1 MDFQSLAEN
10 IVEKALKSGA
20 DEAEAYLTN
29 GREFTLTV
37 RNGDVETVKQATPK
51 GLGLTVFKDK
61 KLGFS
66 YTSDFSE
73 EGLEAFVKRTV
84 QISLVSD
91 PKPWNGLPDFE
102 KGELKE
108 LDLFDP
114 SIAEIPNDKKIEIA
128 RQAEKIALSYD
139 RRIAKTDGSSFS
151 DSETEVIIAN
161 SRGISYASK
170 SSQVDFWLGVIAAE
184 GSDMQSAYW
193 GSSKRHAKDLD
204 TVENVAK
211 TAAKRA
217 LERLGPKP
225 VETQEAPVI
234 FEGGGS
240 AGFDWDAAATFWFGI
255 LGAMNGD
262 SVFKKTTF
270 LAEYLGKRIASE
282 LITIVDDPTIPR
294 HISSQA
300 FDGEG
305 NITRENIL
313 IEKGILK
320 MFIYDSLTARKAG
333 VDVNTMAPRYS
344 YKSRPSA
351 NYLNVIVRNG
361 NMHRDRLIA
370 GIKNGLYVTGLRGSG
385 TNPITGTYSCGAS
398 GFWIRDGEIAF
409 PVDGI
414 TVGGNA
420 LEMLKNIEAV
430 ANDLE
435 LRGGLNSPSFK
446 IAEVTVGG
454 KR

>member
-1 MDFQSLAEN
+1 MDFQSLAEK
-10 IVEKALKSGA
+10 IVKKSLKSGA
-20 DEAEAYLTN
+20 NEAEAYLTS

-37 RNGDVETVKQATPK
+37 RNGDVETVKQATSK

-66 YTSDFSE
+66 YTSDFSQQ
-73 EGLEAFVKRTV
+73 GLEAFIKRTV
-84 QISLVSD
+84 QMALVSD
-91 PKPWNGLPDFE
+91 PKPWNSLPDFE

-108 LDLFDP
+108 LDLFD
-114 SIAEIPNDKKIEIA
+114 SSVAEIPNQKKIEIA
-128 RQAEKIALSYD
+128 RQTEKIALSYD
-139 RRIAKTDGSSFS
+139 KRITKTDGSSFS
-151 DSETEVIIAN
+151 DSETEVIIVN
-161 SRGISYASK
+161 SRGISLASK
-170 SSQVDFWLGVIAAE
+170 SSQVHFWIGVIAGE
-184 GSDMQSAYW
+184 GGDMQSGYW
-193 GSSKRHAKDLD
+193 GSLKRHAKDLD
-204 TVENVAK
+204 TVEDVAK
-211 TAAKRA
+211 TAAKKA
-217 LERLGPKP
+217 VEKLGPRP
-225 VETQEAPVI
+225 VETQKVPAV
-234 FEGGGS
+234 
-240 AGFDWDAAATFWFGI
+240 FDRDAAPALWGGI
-255 LGAMNGD
+255 SWAMNGD

-270 LAEYLGKRIASE
+270 LAEFLGKPIASE
-282 LITIVDDPTIPR
+282 LITIVDNPTVPR
-294 HISSQA
+294 HVSSLA

-313 IEKGILK
+313 IEKGILR

-333 VDVNTMAPRYS
+333 VKVNTMAQRYG
-344 YKSRPSA
+344 YKSRPMA
-351 NYLNVIVRNG
+351 RFLNLIVRNG
-361 NMHRDRLIA
+361 DMDREKLIA

-414 TVGGNA
+414 TLGGNA

-446 IAEVTVGG
+446 ISEVTVGG